1 LNDKKIEEKRER
13 KEIVITGAAGRIGG
27 VLRFGLR
34 NSYRLRLTY
43 HKNPIIPVGDEK
55 AVFCD
60 ITDIE
65 SCRRAINGAKGVI
78 HLAADPRVSAPWH
91 SVLHNNIIGTFN
103 VFEASRICGVKKIV
117 FASSNHVTGFWEVK
131 KVYTTPEMST
141 RPDSNYGVSKAFGEA
156 FGRYYSDKY
165 CISII
170 CLRIGSFL
178 GEEEPKLSGRHL
190 STWLS
195 NRDMIQL
202 TKLSLETDILF
213 GIFYGISDNT
223 RRYWDIGNAKRLL
236 GYFPED
242 NAEDYR

>member
-1 LNDKKIEEKRER
+1 VVELNDKKIEEKRER

-34 NSYRLRLTY
+34 NSYQLRLTY
-43 HKNPIIPVGDEK
+43 HKKPIIPVNDEK

-60 ITDIE
+60 INDLE
-65 SCRRAINGAKGVI
+65 SCKSAIKGAKGVI
-78 HLAADPRVSAPWH
+78 HLAADPRVSAPWN

-131 KVYTTPEMST
+131 NVYTTPDMST

-156 FGRYYSDKY
+156 LGRYYSDEFG
-165 CISII
+165 ISII

-178 GEEEPKLSGRHL
+178 GEEHPRLNGRLL

-195 NRDMIQL
+195 NR
-202 TKLSLETDILF
+202 
-213 GIFYGISDNT
+213 
-223 RRYWDIGNAKRLL
+223 LL
-236 GYFPED
+236 RYFPED
-242 NAEDYR
+242 DAEDYR